1 MVEARQIITKGRSVK
16 YRVVE
21 WLLKRQSSFI
31 VHGNGKSTY
40 PQKLYLGKIDVAS
53 SKSFSLAARVVDLS
67 GWVNPLPPNP
77 RVIRDPVS
85 HFSAYITSA
94 NVSDCLCPPPPFLR
108 TQTHVTCLMFCLQG
122 MATSTSTST
131 PTPLLNGRRDAE
143 GREEGVEIGM
153 GKDGR
158 REREVG
164 KVWRFQNIRGLL

>member
-94 NVSDCLCPPPPFLR
+94 NVSDCLHPPAPFLR

-143 GREEGVEIGM
+143 GREEGRKG
-153 GKDGR
+153 
-158 REREVG
+158 
-164 KVWRFQNIRGLL
+164 WR

>member
-67 GWVNPLPPNP
+67 G
-77 RVIRDPVS
+77 
-85 HFSAYITSA
+85 
-94 NVSDCLCPPPPFLR
+94 
-108 TQTHVTCLMFCLQG
+108 
-122 MATSTSTST
+122 
-131 PTPLLNGRRDAE
+131 
-143 GREEGVEIGM
+143 
-153 GKDGR
+153 
-158 REREVG
+158 
-164 KVWRFQNIRGLL
+164 